1 VNYLKEINAFHHWL
15 ETNQCDAT
23 EQALWFHLMDINN
36 RCGWSVW
43 FQVANLTLQAKLGG
57 IDRKTLD
64 RKRNNLK
71 LLERIEYVNL
81 GKREAGKYRMISFE
95 GINPLKEDITGNI
108 PVENTITGNIPL
120 ETGLTVPKNGLN
132 LTTLYKLNKTK
143 LKDNIYSVFAHW
155 NSKGII
161 THKSL
166 SDKMKGHINARL
178 EKFTPEEIMEAI
190 DNYAMVL
197 HGEEYFWSY
206 KWGLGEFLTR
216 ENGFEKFLSVNKPL
230 VNYLKKGG
238 QADAS
243 NRGNSKNTDVDW
255 DNYDPDASRWT
266 DE

>member
-1 VNYLKEINAFHHWL
+1 VNYLKEINAFYDWL
-15 ETNQCDAT
+15 ETNSIPDSAIVLWHALMHICNKAGWVT
-23 EQALWFHLMDINN
+23 EFA
-36 RCGWSVW
+36 
-43 FQVANLTLQAKLGG
+43 VAISTLEAK
-57 IDRKTLD
+57 
-64 RKRNNLK
+64 
-71 LLERIEYVNL
+71 
-81 GKREAGKYRMISFE
+81 
-95 GINPLKEDITGNI
+95 
-108 PVENTITGNIPL
+108 
-120 ETGLTVPKNGLN
+120 TGLKKGAIIRARQRLQQEGRIDFKSRSGQQSAIYAITAFEVDCVPKKNTNRNTNRTQSG
-132 LTTLYKLNKTK
+132 TQTGRKVEPLYKLNKTK